1 MSPRFC
7 WPITVSPHCENE
19 LTPNTPIIC
28 TQHCSS
34 SVAQAS
40 QMVPLCRQ
48 DAFPSLWLLRGDDGL
63 DAYCASWASLHAAY
77 RSHCGQTCTASLVS
91 SPPLFYS
98 NHTHLL
104 DASSPAPKPFCSCWI
119 LSPEFSFSQISSILT
134 SSHPVS
140 VCSNRTFLQT
150 PSLITLLKSS
160 SQLLSY
166 PHADMVLFPTGIA
179 FGMYLLMSR
188 LFLLVYK
195 FHERGAEIVSLGKI
209 NTLMPSVNGVGRPKP
224 PVWLSLQPVLSVKS
238 SSRLEQK

>member
-1 MSPRFC
+1 MSLLP
-7 WPITVSPHCENE
+7 
-19 LTPNTPIIC
+19 TPL
-28 TQHCSS
+28 S
-34 SVAQAS
+34 SVLNTAAPVWLKQ
-40 QMVPLCRQ
+40 VRWCLCAGRT
-48 DAFPSLWLLRGDDGL
+48 PSRLSDYSEEMMAWMPT
-63 DAYCASWASLHAAY
+63 CASWASLHAAY

-98 NHTHLL
+98 NLTHLL

-166 PHADMVLFPTGIA
+166 PHADMVLFPTGIV

-195 FHERGAEIVSLGKI
+195 FHERGAKIVSLGKI

-224 PVWLSLQPVLSVKS
+224 PAWLSLQPVLSVKS